1 MAKFNIDGIL
11 HRRVDKSHKVVAWVR
26 HRKEPPPKR
35 KQTPNLSFDVFPERD
50 LIARAHHTTADF
62 LARGIRAVD
71 VGQDAVRTKLQHQ
84 VQCSLIVACTPVRG
98 PSQARLSGIPQNLH
112 SLHGV

>member
-1 MAKFNIDGIL
+1 MTNITAKEV
-11 HRRVDKSHKVVAWVR
+11 RTAASSVAG
-26 HRKEPPPKR
+26 
-35 KQTPNLSFDVFPERD
+35 
-50 LIARAHHTTADF
+50 
-62 LARGIRAVD
+62 ARGTGIETDASRAAPELLTRAEAALVAATRARH
-71 VGQDAVRTKLQHQ
+71 GFTQ